1 MLNVSMPQSIKIR
14 TDRKCSREIPHTT
27 ESSSHKVGKCC
38 QNMSEETMTTA
49 GKKGQKDERIKRG
62 KIGKEVLPGS

>member
-1 MLNVSMPQSIKIR
+1 
-14 TDRKCSREIPHTT
+14 
-27 ESSSHKVGKCC
+27 
-38 QNMSEETMTTA
+38 MSEETMTTA